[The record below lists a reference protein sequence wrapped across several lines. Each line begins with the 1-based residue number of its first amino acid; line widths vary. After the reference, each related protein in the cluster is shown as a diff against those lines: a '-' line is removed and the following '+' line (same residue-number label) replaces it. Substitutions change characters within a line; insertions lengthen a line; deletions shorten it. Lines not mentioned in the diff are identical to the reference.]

1 MVLHDLTKRFDS
13 VVAVDQANL
22 SADEGELLV
31 IIGESGCGK
40 TTLLRLIAG
49 LEDPDSGTIFIGG
62 VPVND
67 IPVGPTGVQ
76 MIFQSLA
83 RWPHMKVCDDRN
95 TKNLS
100 LP

>member
-1 MVLHDLTKRFDS
+1 MVLQDLTKRFDS

-22 SADEGELLV
+22 STNEGELLV

-62 VPVND
+62 VPAND
-67 IPVGPTGVQ
+67 IPVGHRGVPPECLGGLLQ
-76 MIFQSLA
+76 ADFLV
-83 RWPHMKVCDDRN
+83 RLN
-95 TKNLS
+95 
-100 LP
+100 